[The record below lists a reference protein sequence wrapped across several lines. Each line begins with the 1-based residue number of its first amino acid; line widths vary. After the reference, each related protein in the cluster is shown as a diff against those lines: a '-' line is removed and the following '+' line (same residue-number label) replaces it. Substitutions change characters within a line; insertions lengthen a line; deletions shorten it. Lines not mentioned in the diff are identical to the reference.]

1 MGKVVNDD
9 VMTGG
14 SRIVE
19 LRRGAASA
27 EADAESPALTAAEYD
42 AHFVVQA
49 DEFDGPSP
57 WRDRLIAGVMAMLAI
72 GWIVAITWSSA
83 PSLNSSPASVTAFIG
98 MASAP
103 LALLGIIYLL
113 LMRSSSR
120 EARRFA
126 RTSAA
131 IRTETQWLEAVME
144 THAARLEENRAALSE
159 QTGSFM
165 HIGEDAAARL
175 KVVTEAMHG
184 EVDAL
189 GRQATALKTAAA
201 AARTDLSVLLADL
214 PKAQLHAQRMTED
227 LKEAG
232 LTAHGNAGALEAQLS
247 SLVARG
253 READEIAGGAAQRL
267 AAHLARMESTG
278 ETAGARLE
286 AAAGQMTEAVDA
298 ALNRA
303 AEAVDEARK
312 GMEAQGAAMLAMIEQ
327 SRAAMD
333 ETGEQAGIALTGR
346 VEDINSRIAALGAAL
361 DAHAASSQALTDA
374 LQTAIGDLDSGLA
387 ELDRS
392 GVERTGRLSSAIA
405 DLSGHAER
413 MNAALGTGGSV
424 ADTLIQKAEAL
435 MTALDANARELDEA
449 LPAAFDRLDA
459 KAAGSRTLIAA
470 LTPEAEKLEMTA
482 VSAFNRLSESEAALT
497 RHRETIDT
505 LVADLD
511 RRITESRGTI
521 ESLAQAIG
529 LAGDEATRFAEMAGP
544 QLVESL
550 VRVRETAQLAS
561 ERAKD
566 ALASIVP
573 ESAAALARASDEA
586 LAKTL
591 TERVEA
597 QMAEIATAAERAVE
611 AAHKA
616 SDRLMRQ
623 MLTIA
628 DTTSAVESRIE
639 EAREEA
645 DKVSQDGFAR
655 RVALLIES
663 LNSTAIDVTKILSN
677 DVTDTAWAA
686 YLKGDRGVFTRR
698 AVRLLDS
705 GEVREILHHYD
716 EDPEFRDQ
724 INRYVHDFEA
734 ILRNVL
740 ATRDGSPLG
749 VTLLSSDMGKL
760 YVALAQA
767 IERLRT

>member
-1 MGKVVNDD
+1 
-9 VMTGG
+9 MTGG

-19 LRRGAASA
+19 LRRGAVAGDEGA
-27 EADAESPALTAAEYD
+27 EPSVTTPAEYEARYAVDADADDL
-42 AHFVVQA
+42 Q
-49 DEFDGPSP
+49 SP
-57 WRDRLIAGVMAMLAI
+57 WRDRLIAGAILALAI
-72 GWIVAITWSSA
+72 GWTGAMAWKGWTSLGNRA
-83 PSLNSSPASVTAFIG
+83 PSFPEITIFAGAL
-98 MASAP
+98 SAP
-103 LALLGIIYLL
+103 LALLGIVYLL
-113 LMRSSSR
+113 LMRSSDR
-120 EARRFA
+120 EARRFT

-131 IRTETQWLEAVME
+131 IRTETQWLEAVIE
-144 THAARLEENRAALSE
+144 TMATRLEENRAMLSE
-159 QTGSFM
+159 QSGSFM

-175 KVVTEAMHG
+175 KVVTDAMRG
-184 EVDAL
+184 EVDTI
-189 GRQATALKTAAA
+189 GRQANALKIAAA
-201 AARTDLSVLLADL
+201 AARSDMSVLLADL

-232 LTAHGNAGALEAQLS
+232 LTAHDNAGALEAQLS
-247 SLVARG
+247 SLAARG

-267 AAHLARMESTG
+267 ASHLARMESTS

-312 GMEAQGAAMLAMIEQ
+312 GMEAQGGAMLAMIEQ

-333 ETGEQAGIALTGR
+333 ETGEQAGMALSAR
-346 VEDINSRIAALGAAL
+346 VEDINARIATLGTAL
-361 DAHAASSQALTDA
+361 DAHAESSRLLTDA
-374 LQTAIGDLDSGLA
+374 LQTAITELDAGLSDLD
-387 ELDRS
+387 RN
-392 GVERTGRLSSAIA
+392 GVERTGRLSAAIV
-405 DLSGHAER
+405 DLSGHTER
-413 MNAALGTGGSV
+413 MNIALGKGGGV

-435 MTALDANARELDEA
+435 LTALDANSRELDES

-459 KAAGSRTLIAA
+459 KTSQSRTLIAA

-482 VSAFNRLSESEAALT
+482 VSAFSRLSESETALG
-497 RHRETIDT
+497 RHRETIDSIVT
-505 LVADLD
+505 DLD
-511 RRITESRGTI
+511 RRITESHSSI
-521 ESLAQAIG
+521 ETLAQAIG

-544 QLVESL
+544 QLVEAL

-561 ERAKD
+561 ERAKE
-566 ALASIVP
+566 ALASIIP
-573 ESAAALARASDEA
+573 ESAAALARASDAA
-586 LAKTL
+586 LTETL

-597 QMAEIATAAERAVE
+597 QMAEIAVAAERAVE

-645 DKVSQDGFAR
+645 DHVSQDGFAR

>member
-1 MGKVVNDD
+1 
-9 VMTGG
+9 MTPTDY
-14 SRIVE
+14 E
-19 LRRGAASA
+19 AQFAA
-27 EADAESPALTAAEYD
+27 EADGIGE
-42 AHFVVQA
+42 
-49 DEFDGPSP
+49 PSP
-57 WRDRLIAGVMAMLAI
+57 WRDRLIAGVISLLALGWMIATGLGGWAAI
-72 GWIVAITWSSA
+72 GRGAA
-83 PSLNSSPASVTAFIG
+83 SPAEITAFIG

-103 LALLGIIYLL
+103 LALLGIVYLL
-113 LMRSSSR
+113 LMRSSDR

-131 IRTETQWLEAVME
+131 IRTEARWLEAVME
-144 THAARLEENRAALSE
+144 THAARLEENRAMLSE
-159 QTGSFM
+159 QSGSFM

-175 KVVTEAMHG
+175 KVVTDAMRG
-184 EVDAL
+184 EVDTL
-189 GRQATALKTAAA
+189 GRQANALKTAAA
-201 AARTDLSVLLADL
+201 AARADLSILLADL
-214 PKAQLHAQRMTED
+214 PKAQLQAQRMTED

-232 LTAHGNAGALEAQLS
+232 LTAHGNAGALEAQLA
-247 SLVARG
+247 SLVTRG

-286 AAAGQMTEAVDA
+286 AAAAQMTEAVDA

-312 GMEAQGAAMLAMIEQ
+312 GMEAQGGAMLAMIEQ

-333 ETGEQAGIALTGR
+333 ETGEQAGVALAGR
-346 VEDINSRIAALGAAL
+346 VEDINRRIAALGAAL
-361 DAHAASSQALTDA
+361 DAHAESSRVLTDA
-374 LQTAIGDLDSGLA
+374 LQTAIGDVDAGLA
-387 ELDRS
+387 DLDRN
-392 GVERTGRLSSAIA
+392 GLERAGRLSTAISE
-405 DLSGHAER
+405 LSGHTER
-413 MNAALGTGGSV
+413 MNAALGKGGTV

-435 MTALDANARELDEA
+435 MTALDANSRELDEA

-482 VSAFNRLSESEAALT
+482 VSAFNRLSESEAALD
-497 RHRETIDT
+497 RHREAIDT

-511 RRITESRGTI
+511 RRIAESRGTI

-573 ESAAALARASDEA
+573 DSAAALARASDEA
-586 LAKTL
+586 LAQTL

-597 QMAEIATAAERAVE
+597 QMAEIATAAERAVD

-628 DTTSAVESRIE
+628 DTTSAVEARIE

-645 DKVSQDGFAR
+645 DRVSQDGFAR

-677 DVTDTAWAA
+677 DVTDSAWAA

>member
-1 MGKVVNDD
+1 
-9 VMTGG
+9 MTGG

-19 LRRGAASA
+19 LRPGAAAEDEGAEPSA
-27 EADAESPALTAAEYD
+27 TTLADYEARYVIDADS
-42 AHFVVQA
+42 A
-49 DEFDGPSP
+49 DPQSP
-57 WRDRLIAGVMAMLAI
+57 WRDRSIAGVLLALAI
-72 GWIVAITWSSA
+72 GWIAVMAWNGWTSFAIRA
-83 PSLNSSPASVTAFIG
+83 PAFSEITNFVG
-98 MASAP
+98 ALSAP
-103 LALLGIIYLL
+103 LALLGVLYIV
-113 LMRSSSR
+113 LMRGSDR
-120 EARRFA
+120 EARRFT
-126 RTSAA
+126 RTSSA
-131 IRTETQWLEAVME
+131 IRNEIQWLEAVIE
-144 THAARLEENRAALSE
+144 TVATRLEENRAMLSE
-159 QTGSFM
+159 QSGTFM

-189 GRQATALKTAAA
+189 GRQAAALKIAAA
-201 AARTDLSVLLADL
+201 AARADMTVLLADL
-214 PKAQLHAQRMTED
+214 PKAQLQTQRMTED

-247 SLVARG
+247 SLATRG

-267 AAHLARMESTG
+267 AAHLARMESTS
-278 ETAGARLE
+278 ETAGTRLE

-312 GMEAQGAAMLAMIEQ
+312 GMEAQGGAMLAMIEQ

-333 ETGEQAGIALTGR
+333 ETGEQAGQALATR
-346 VEDINSRIAALGAAL
+346 VEDINARIAALGTAL
-361 DAHAASSQALTDA
+361 GAHAESSRLLTDA
-374 LQTAIGDLDSGLA
+374 LQTAIGEVDAGLT

-392 GVERTGRLSSAIA
+392 GSERTARLTAAIG
-405 DLSGHAER
+405 DLGGHAER
-413 MNAALGTGGSV
+413 LNAALGAGGSV
-424 ADTLIQKAEAL
+424 ADMLIQKAESL
-435 MTALDANARELDEA
+435 LTALDANARELDES

-459 KAAGSRTLIAA
+459 KAGQSRTLIAA

-482 VSAFNRLSESEAALT
+482 VSAYSRLSESEAALG

-505 LVADLD
+505 LVTDLD
-511 RRITESRGTI
+511 RRIVESRSTI
-521 ESLAQAIG
+521 ETLAQAIG
-529 LAGDEATRFAEMAGP
+529 LASDEATRFADMAGP
-544 QLVESL
+544 QLVEAL

-561 ERAKD
+561 ERAKET
-566 ALASIVP
+566 LASIIP
-573 ESAAALARASDEA
+573 ESAAALARASDTA
-586 LAKTL
+586 LTETL
-591 TERVEA
+591 TARVEA
-597 QMAEIATAAERAVE
+597 QMAEIAAAAERAVE
-611 AAHKA
+611 AAHTA

-645 DKVSQDGFAR
+645 DRVSQDGFAR